1 MNSGI
6 IARWKCTLPSK
17 GKSKGC
23 ADPLKKALY
32 MYYIYMYILYNVYR
46 IKNYNT
52 NMYSNMYSS
61 NNVKMHSIHIV
72 TKIECKFEDS

>member
-32 MYYIYMYILYNVYR
+32 MYYIYVYS
-46 IKNYNT
+46 IQCVQNKKLQHKYVLKYVLQQQCKNAFYT
-52 NMYSNMYSS
+52 
-61 NNVKMHSIHIV
+61 HSD
-72 TKIECKFEDS
+72 KD